1 MIGYR
6 KKGSSKENHE
16 KQWKKAQQ
24 KRDIEK
30 AAACRSK
37 HEIGTKAYK
46 KCMTGGD
53 PAAGKKPIKRK
64 PFEHIDEE
72 AFRGQLDDKG

>member
-37 HEIGTKAYK
+37 HEIGTKAY
-46 KCMTGGD
+46 
-53 PAAGKKPIKRK
+53 
-64 PFEHIDEE
+64 
-72 AFRGQLDDKG
+72 